1 MDNNDITIEI
11 LKEIRDEI
19 RNTNGR
25 IDTTN
30 TRLDQTNER
39 LDQTNVKLGQLG
51 HDLEGKID
59 HLRSDLVTRMAETE
73 IRTATALSDVAG
85 TMRDV
90 RDLLRDRFDLRDRV
104 ERCER
109 DIDELKHRVG

>member
-1 MDNNDITIEI
+1 MDSNDITIEI

-30 TRLDQTNER
+30 TRIDQTNIQ
-39 LDQTNVKLGQLG
+39 LDQLG

-73 IRTATALSDVAG
+73 IRTSTALADVAG